1 MIDIILV
8 MVAAFFI
15 PGFFLVNALFPRKGE
30 LDKDYDLLYRITLG
44 LVMSVVIVILVGFIL
59 NAFGQ
64 DPETSKGYF
73 RAEIIWPVLI
83 VLAIL
88 LFFIGWYRGAYPLLG
103 KIHPSLLRIAK
114 REPQSVIVDLKED
127 KDTLIAF
134 RELSEKRE
142 KLRKQLKNYEKRV
155 KLQTGEM
162 RKRSERRLV
171 EIQKELEE
179 IDEELGIMEE
189 KRAAELY

>member
-8 MVAAFFI
+8 LVVAFFL

-44 LVMSVVIVILVGFIL
+44 IVMSVVIAILVGFIL
-59 NAFGQ
+59 NAFGV
-64 DPETSKGYF
+64 DPQTSKGYF
-73 RAEIIWPVLI
+73 RAEIIWPVI
-83 VLAIL
+83 IILAIL
-88 LFFIGWYRGAYPLLG
+88 LFIIGWFRGAYPSMG
-103 KIHPSLLRIAK
+103 KIHPSLLRISK

-127 KDTLIAF
+127 KDTLVAF

-142 KLRKQLKNYEKRV
+142 NLRRRLKNYERRV
-155 KLQTGEM
+155 RLQTGEM
-162 RKRSERRLV
+162 RKRSESRIL
-171 EIQKELEE
+171 EIQKDLET
-179 IDEELGIMEE
+179 IDEELRIMEE